1 MFTAKIENSSGD
13 MLTLTGNEPVYQ
25 VIKITGL
32 NPPHAQ
38 INTTSIVGLDGAR
51 FNSAKLD
58 TRNIVLTVKI
68 NGDVEA
74 NRLNLYCY
82 FRTKEPCTFYY
93 ANDTLDVTINGYVE
107 NVECDLFTNNELAQI
122 SILCP
127 YPYFKSMSQVIAD
140 SSNVLGLFVFPFS
153 INATDPIAFS
163 SLQTSGDIEVYNA
176 SESETGATIEIN
188 VLDSVSAIQ
197 LNNVVTGDTFSLSYN
212 FIAGDKIV
220 INTNKGQKSI
230 MVIRNGVLT
239 NIFSA
244 LQQGST
250 FSQLVAGMNLF
261 EYTANGV
268 AASDDISILFRY
280 YNEYRGV

>member
-1 MFTAKIENSSGD
+1 M
-13 MLTLTGNEPVYQ
+13 
-25 VIKITGL
+25 
-32 NPPHAQ
+32 
-38 INTTSIVGLDGAR
+38 
-51 FNSAKLD
+51 
-58 TRNIVLTVKI
+58 
-68 NGDVEA
+68 
-74 NRLNLYCY
+74 
-82 FRTKEPCTFYY
+82 
-93 ANDTLDVTINGYVE
+93 
-107 NVECDLFTNNELAQI
+107 
-122 SILCP
+122 
-127 YPYFKSMSQVIAD
+127 
-140 SSNVLGLFVFPFS
+140 LGLFVFPFS

-163 SLQTSGDIEVYNA
+163 SLQTSVDIEVYNA

-230 MVIRNGVLT
+230 TLIRNGVLT

-250 FSQLVAGMNLF
+250 FFQLVAGRNLF

-268 AASDDISILFRY
+268 VASDDISILFRY

>member
-32 NPPHAQ
+32 NPPQAQ

-51 FNSAKLD
+51 FNSAKLN

-68 NGDVEA
+68 N
-74 NRLNLYCY
+74 
-82 FRTKEPCTFYY
+82 Y

-127 YPYFKSMSQVIAD
+127 YPYFKSISQVIAD

-163 SLQTSGDIEVYNA
+163 SLQTSVDIEVYNA

-230 MVIRNGVLT
+230 TLIRNGVLT

-250 FSQLVAGMNLF
+250 FFQLVAGVNLF

-268 AASDDISILFRY
+268 VASDDISILFRY

>member
-32 NPPHAQ
+32 NPPQAQ

-51 FNSAKLD
+51 FNSAKLN

-74 NRLNLYCY
+74 NRLNLYRY

-93 ANDTLDVTINGYVE
+93 ANGTLDVTINGYVE

-127 YPYFKSMSQVIAD
+127 YPYFKSIFQVIAD
-140 SSNVLGLFVFPFS
+140 SSNALGLFVFPFS

-163 SLQTSGDIEVYNA
+163 SLQTSADIEVYNA

-230 MVIRNGVLT
+230 TLIRNGVLT

-250 FSQLVAGMNLF
+250 FFQLVAGMNLF
-261 EYTANGV
+261 EFTANGV

>member
-74 NRLNLYCY
+74 NRLSLYRY

-127 YPYFKSMSQVIAD
+127 YPYFKSISQVIAD

-163 SLQTSGDIEVYNA
+163 SLQTSVDIEVYNA

-230 MVIRNGVLT
+230 TLIRNGVLT

-250 FSQLVAGMNLF
+250 FFQLVAGMNLF